1 MLSLPYFTIDERD
14 MLQEKV
20 FDLLEQKGA
29 KLDHLEILKILDEA
43 GAHVDFDTK
52 QVKFPKTLLEQAL
65 KLVPKYFKLSGAEPQ
80 FDLEIPAVDG
90 NFLVR
95 TGTGAP
101 NIVDVDN
108 NYRRVKISDLIE
120 WARLVDTLNEINFC
134 AFPFPIDVPGQ
145 TADIHALHTM
155 LQNTKKHIWVQPYSS
170 DSIKYLLEIS
180 EVAAGGK
187 EALKER
193 GQVSFITCALTPLE
207 FKYMDLEIILQ
218 ACRRGV
224 PIHACSLPGAGGT
237 APFTMPSVV
246 LLSAAEILVMLSVA
260 QIVQPKSPAIAT
272 PLIFSLDMA
281 TGRTLQSSVEAMLGA
296 ASAVWFLKSA
306 FSVPTHTYGSG
317 SDSPAVDGQSMS
329 ERSILGLMIALAGA
343 DILGGAGQLEV
354 ATTISPIQLMI
365 DNELFGMIKKIV
377 KGLTV
382 NNDSMAWDDL
392 LDVKFGGHFLET
404 MHTLKH
410 CRDAFK
416 NTLYTRL
423 SRDAWM
429 KQGYKDLLARAKE
442 AYINFKSIERTEH
455 LPEDIL
461 KGLNEIVE
469 AADRELV
476 K

>member
-1 MLSLPYFTIDERD
+1 M
-14 MLQEKV
+14 
-20 FDLLEQKGA
+20 
-29 KLDHLEILKILDEA
+29 
-43 GAHVDFDTK
+43 
-52 QVKFPKTLLEQAL
+52 
-65 KLVPKYFKLSGAEPQ
+65 
-80 FDLEIPAVDG
+80 
-90 NFLVR
+90 
-95 TGTGAP
+95 
-101 NIVDVDN
+101 
-108 NYRRVKISDLIE
+108 
-120 WARLVDTLNEINFC
+120 NEINFC